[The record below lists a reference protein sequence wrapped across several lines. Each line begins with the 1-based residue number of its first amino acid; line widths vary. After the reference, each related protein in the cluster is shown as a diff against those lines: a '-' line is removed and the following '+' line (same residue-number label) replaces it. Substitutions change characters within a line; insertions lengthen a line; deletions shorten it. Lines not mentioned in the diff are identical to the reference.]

1 MIGRKASFPLMNSN
15 HGERRR
21 QGRSDTRG
29 PRPERIPSAR
39 PDGDERIPLRR
50 GADPSALL
58 FETDG
63 LVCERVR
70 QMLRREGMSSC
81 AVDSIALFHRL
92 RAELSFD
99 LVVVGASSPED
110 LVGLDLGGEID
121 RLLLLA
127 PIGEPGA
134 AGVYRMSLP
143 RAQIVDRALRDP
155 DALRAALRWNP
166 EPVVGGESDP
176 VQRTFEPYGLSERQ
190 IEVLRRALLG
200 ETGAEI
206 ARGLFISELTVRN
219 HLHAIYER
227 VGVSGRREL
236 LGRFVRG
243 LLETGP
249 RVVPPG
255 RA

>member
-1 MIGRKASFPLMNSN
+1 MGRRVSFHLMNSN
-15 HGERRR
+15 HGERGRR
-21 QGRSDTRG
+21 RGPGARG
-29 PRPERIPSAR
+29 PRPERTPSVR
-39 PDGDERIPLRR
+39 PDGDGRIPLLREE
-50 GADPSALL
+50 DPSALL

-70 QMLRREGMSSC
+70 QMMRREGMSSC
-81 AVDSIALFHRL
+81 AVDSTALFHRL
-92 RAELSFD
+92 RATLSFG
-99 LVVVGASSPED
+99 LFVVGVSSPED
-110 LVGLDLGGEID
+110 LVGLDLGDETD

-134 AGVYRMSLP
+134 AAVYRMSLP
-143 RAQIVDRALRDP
+143 RARIVDRALRDP
-155 DALRAALRWNP
+155 DALRAALRWSP
-166 EPVVGGESDP
+166 EPVLSGGSDP

-249 RVVPPG
+249 RVAPPG